1 MFFGLRRF
9 SYLSTPGMKKTVLVG
24 FFCAVGLFTRASHIV
39 GGEFEIKHLT
49 GNTYRVNLI
58 LYFDKING
66 LPGAKDLNVVARI
79 YRMHDNARMTDVF
92 LPLTTEEEVSYT
104 QPECSNGEI
113 ETLKLIYTTT
123 IILPDNLYNHPQ
135 GYYLVWERCC
145 RNYSITNIISQAP
158 PPNDPFFPNA
168 AGQTFYLEFPPVVKD
183 GQPFINSTPRLFPP
197 LNDYACPRKPYYTDF
212 AGTDDDGD
220 SLVYSLVTPLN
231 THAAVAIPAAGP
243 GTRPYPLVKWQTGFS
258 LNDILHGAP
267 DLQIST
273 DGFLTVTPTVQGLFV
288 FAVKCEEFRDGVKIG
303 EVRRDFQMLVVEACP
318 VAEPPQIV
326 GRKKGTSTFT
336 TPNQPLNVSFANT
349 VTDAD
354 RCVQVRISDPDSE
367 KIDDNFQEKVSIR
380 VFPLNFKKSTR
391 YLNELLP
398 PVSNATLINGSTV
411 DFEICFPQCPYLPD
425 GNYQVGII
433 AYDDACSLPLSDTL
447 VVNVFVQPPPNNKP
461 AFTTA
466 NVNTTLNEGDPPL
479 IIPIH
484 ALDADGDQLDV
495 FVINDGFILSNVGMT
510 LSLSTSTVG
519 QLTGQLVWDTR
530 CDVYDFTQKTNFN
543 FKIITDDRDQCLF
556 AHPDTMLI
564 TLNIILPG
572 NSDPVISSSLQTASE
587 KTIEVTRKIYE
598 PLLFTVTGTDAD
610 NDLLVLRMDGLGF
623 TPADYEATF
632 DEVTDRGMVTS
643 TFAWLPD
650 CSTINLNTKNQFD
663 FRFIV
668 VDNANK
674 CRFYKA
680 DTLHVIVYVEPP
692 DNVAPELS
700 VASTNPEIT
709 ITDNALTAI
718 LGNPITLALSGFDA
732 DLTPD
737 KDLLKLEL
745 IGKTGNVQPTGFSFL
760 NAEGPS
766 PLTTTFTWE
775 PDCRIFKN
783 SIYEN
788 NYLFTFLLS
797 DNRCFNAKADTLEL
811 AITIKDVDGSDT
823 NFLPPNFFS
832 PNSDGVND
840 FFAMMEWDE
849 ATNDF
854 INILPLDNCIGEFV
868 NIRIY
873 NRWGRQVFESA
884 NRDFKWSGEGLPNGV
899 YYYLVKYSHK
909 EYRGT
914 VTLRF

>member
-1 MFFGLRRF
+1 
-9 SYLSTPGMKKTVLVG
+9 MKKLLLIG
-24 FFCAVGLFTRASHIV
+24 LFCAVGLITRASHIV
-39 GGEFEIKHLT
+39 GGEFEIKHIT
-49 GNTYRVNLI
+49 GNTYRINLI

-66 LPGAKDLNVVARI
+66 LAGAKDLSVMARI
-79 YRMHDNARMTDVF
+79 YRMHDNARMADVF

-123 IILPDNLYNHPQ
+123 ILLPDNQYNHPD

-158 PPNDPFFPNA
+158 PVNDPFFPNA

-231 THAAVAIPAAGP
+231 THSAVAIPATGP
-243 GTRPYPLVKWQTGFS
+243 GIRPFPDVKWQTGFS
-258 LNDILHGAP
+258 LNNILFGAP
-267 DLQIST
+267 DLHIST

-303 EVRRDFQMLVVEACP
+303 EVRRDFQMLVVESCP
-318 VAEPPQIV
+318 VAEPPRIV
-326 GRKKGTSTFT
+326 GRKKGTATFT
-336 TPNQPLNVSFANT
+336 NPNQPLSVTFANT
-349 VTDAD
+349 IADDD

-367 KIDDNFQEKVSIR
+367 KLDDNLQEKVFIR
-380 VFPLNFKKSTR
+380 VFPLNFKRSTR

-398 PVSNATLINGSTV
+398 QVSNATLINGSTV
-411 DFEICFPQCPYLPD
+411 DFEICFPECPYLPD

-447 VVNVFVQPPPNNKP
+447 VVNVNVQPPPNNKP
-461 AFTTA
+461 TFTTA
-466 NVNTTLNEGDPPL
+466 NVSTTLNEGDPPL
-479 IIPIH
+479 TIPIQ
-484 ALDADGDQLDV
+484 AVDADGDQLDV
-495 FVINDGFILSNVGMT
+495 FVINDGFVLSNVGMS
-510 LSLSTSTVG
+510 LNLSTSPVG
-519 QLTGQLVWDTR
+519 QLNGQLVWDTR

-543 FKIITDDRDQCLF
+543 FKIITDDRDKCLF

-572 NSDPVISSSLQTASE
+572 NADPVISSSLQTAGE

-598 PLLFTVTGTDAD
+598 PLSFTVTGTDAD
-610 NDLLVLRMDGLGF
+610 NDLLALSLHGLGF
-623 TPADYEATF
+623 TPEVYGVSFPAT
-632 DEVTDRGMVTS
+632 TDRGLVTS
-643 TFAWLPD
+643 TFTWFPD
-650 CSTINLNTKNQFD
+650 CSTINLDTRNQFD

-692 DNVAPELS
+692 DNSPPELS
-700 VASTNPEIT
+700 VISTNPELVVT
-709 ITDNALTAI
+709 GNSVTAV
-718 LGNPITLALSGFDA
+718 LGTPITLSFSGFDA
-732 DLTPD
+732 DLTPS
-737 KDLLKLEL
+737 KDQLSLQL
-745 IGKTGNVQPTGFSFL
+745 IGSAGNVTPSGFQFE

-766 PLTTTFTWE
+766 LLTASFTWE
-775 PDCRIFKN
+775 PDCSIFK
-783 SIYEN
+783 SLVYEN
-788 NYLFTFLLS
+788 NYLFTFLLR
-797 DNRCFNAKADTLEL
+797 DNRCFNVKADTLEL
-811 AITIKDVDGSDT
+811 DITIKDVNGSDT

-832 PNSDGVND
+832 PNNDGTND
-840 FFAMMEWDE
+840 FFAMVAWDDL
-849 ATNDF
+849 ANDF
-854 INILPLDNCIGEFV
+854 INILPLDNCVGEFV

-873 NRWGRQVFESA
+873 NRWGRQIFESA
-884 NRDFKWSGEGLPNGV
+884 NREFKWFGDGLPNGV
-899 YYYLVKYSHK
+899 YYYLVKYTHK